1 MWHAVGAD
9 LKTQILELLEH
20 HPARTKPAV
29 VYNVFVDFA
38 LTMALNTYGDE
49 ARGFWMRSFDV
60 AQAIRNA
67 EAKVG
72 AGK

>member
-1 MWHAVGAD
+1 
-9 LKTQILELLEH
+9 
-20 HPARTKPAV
+20 
-29 VYNVFVDFA
+29 VDFA
-38 LTMALNTYGDE
+38 LTMALNSYGDE